1 MIALTIC
8 FTLFSFK
15 SVEINELELS
25 NMDNFTIVQ
34 TSSSSISTT
43 SKNAWVVSAARAVGR
58 GAVKAAK
65 WAWGKNYVIA
75 AALEVAHFIGPTQ
88 VASSPDLTREVRL
101 AQL

>member
-1 MIALTIC
+1 MIALTVC

-15 SVEINELELS
+15 SVETNEFELS
-25 NMDNFTIVQ
+25 NIDNFAIIQ
-34 TSSSSISTT
+34 TSSNSISTV

-75 AALEVAHFIGPTQ
+75 AALEVAHYIGPVQMT
-88 VASSPDLTREVRL
+88 STSDLTREVRL